1 MEANE
6 QAFLDKI
13 TTQQKFLVELEA
25 KKLKGV
31 KAYYDEAK
39 KQNIPIDDLI
49 KATKEF
55 IDVQTTMY
63 NQAKATLNDYNNA
76 VADSETNAV
85 ERSKQKA
92 KEILEDDRALIQAR
106 IILSKA
112 GSDER
117 LKAEIDL
124 IQKEKEIKL
133 KDSSTSPAQKALIE
147 IEAQKQITEKKVE
160 FTQREIA
167 AQIKLNEIKIKEQ
180 EQQGNY
186 DVVLQKQIE
195 NVELATKAELAAKNK
210 SAKEI
215 KVVETKAAQDIK
227 H

>member
-1 MEANE
+1 M
-6 QAFLDKI
+6 
-13 TTQQKFLVELEA
+13 
-25 KKLKGV
+25 
-31 KAYYDEAK
+31 
-39 KQNIPIDDLI
+39 
-49 KATKEF
+49 
-55 IDVQTTMY
+55 
-63 NQAKATLNDYNNA
+63 
-76 VADSETNAV
+76 
-85 ERSKQKA
+85 
-92 KEILEDDRALIQAR
+92 IQAR

-167 AQIKLNEIKIKEQ
+167 AKIKLNEIKIKEQ

-210 SAKEI
+210 SA
-215 KVVETKAAQDIK
+215 
-227 H
+227 